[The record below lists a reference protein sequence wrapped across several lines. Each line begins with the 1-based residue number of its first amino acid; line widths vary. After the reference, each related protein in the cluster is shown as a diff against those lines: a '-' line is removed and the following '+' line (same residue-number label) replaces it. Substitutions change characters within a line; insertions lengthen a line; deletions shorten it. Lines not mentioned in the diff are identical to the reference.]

1 MKRIAVAAAILL
13 AACSSEPERENA
25 AAPANVA
32 TPAAP
37 APSPTPSP
45 ITDSHTTPHPTQTR
59 TFSDWTMACDNGGQC
74 SMTSLSPEDGAFY
87 PVNLAL
93 TRDAGPNGAI
103 SVALVANQEG
113 LSPARIAVD
122 GASVGGL
129 FPTTSKGM
137 ATISGNA
144 AAAIAYALADGHTMT
159 VRDAG
164 GGVLATLSLDGA
176 SAALRFIDAA
186 QGRADTVTAIV
197 AKGNE
202 PARAVPAAPRLPVII
217 ATPVARGAAQIDAT
231 MAAELKKRARCDAP
245 LVADLAPEAYL
256 LGDGATLV
264 LVPCSRGAYNL
275 SSALFV
281 IEDGKARP
289 AKIDAPS
296 GFTEIGATVEI
307 PQVVNGSVENGV
319 LTSYAKGRGPGDCG
333 VQQDFVWDGTMLR
346 LAQQAEMGECRGN
359 PNLLTTWRTRVVRR

>member
-1 MKRIAVAAAILL
+1 MKRIAAAALVLL
-13 AACSSEPERENA
+13 AACSSEPEGGNA
-25 AAPANVA
+25 GVPANV
-32 TPAAP
+32 PAPKP
-37 APSPTPSP
+37 APSPTSAP
-45 ITDSHTTPHPTQTR
+45 ITDSHRTPHPTRTR
-59 TFSDWTMACDNGGQC
+59 TFSDWTVACDNGGQC

-87 PVNLAL
+87 PVDLAL

-103 SVALVANQEG
+103 SVVLVANREG
-113 LSPARIAVD
+113 LSPARVAVD
-122 GASVGGL
+122 GVSVGEL
-129 FPTTSKGM
+129 FQTTSRGM
-137 ATISGNA
+137 ATVGGNA
-144 AAAIAYALADGHTMT
+144 AAAIAYALADGHALS

-176 SAALRFIDAA
+176 AAALRFIDAA
-186 QGRADTVTAIV
+186 QGRADTATAIV

-202 PARAVPAAPRLPVII
+202 PASAVPAAPALPVIV

-264 LVPCSRGAYNL
+264 LVPCNRGAYNL

-281 IEDGKARP
+281 VEDGKATP
-289 AKIDAPS
+289 ARIDAPS
-296 GFTEIGATVEI
+296 GFTEIGATVTVPE
-307 PQVVNGSVENGV
+307 VVNGSVENGV
-319 LTSYAKGRGPGDCG
+319 LTSYARGRGLGDCG

-346 LAQQAEMGECRGN
+346 LAQQAEMSECRGN

>member
-1 MKRIAVAAAILL
+1 MKRIAVAAFALL
-13 AACSSEPERENA
+13 AACSSEPAGDNA
-25 AAPANVA
+25 AAPAN
-32 TPAAP
+32 TAAP
-37 APSPTPSP
+37 ATPTPTP
-45 ITDSHTTPHPTQTR
+45 APVADSRAAPHPTEMR
-59 TFSDWTMACDNGGQC
+59 TFSDWTVACDNGGQC
-74 SMTSLSPEDGAFY
+74 SMTSLSPEDGEFY

-93 TRDAGPNGAI
+93 TRDAGPNGTI
-103 SVALVANQEG
+103 SVALVAGEEG
-113 LSPARIAVD
+113 LSPARVAVD
-122 GASVGGL
+122 GAPVGGT
-129 FPTTSKGM
+129 FPTPSQGV

-144 AAAIAYALADGHTMT
+144 AAAIAYALADGRVLT

-202 PARAVPAAPRLPVII
+202 PASAVPPAPALPVIV
-217 ATPVARGAAQIDAT
+217 AMPVAGGAAQIDAT
-231 MAAELKKRARCDAP
+231 MAAALEKRAHCDAP
-245 LVADLAPEAYL
+245 LVAGLSPEAYR
-256 LGDGATLV
+256 LGGGATLV

-281 IEDGKARP
+281 IEDGKAAP
-289 AKIDAPS
+289 ARIDAPS
-296 GFTEIGATVEI
+296 GFTEIRATVEI

-319 LTSYAKGRGPGDCG
+319 LTSYAKARGLGDCG

-346 LAQQAEMGECRGN
+346 LAQQSEMPECRGN
-359 PNLLTTWRTRVVRR
+359 PSMLTTWRTRVVRR